1 MWRGGRTASWGG
13 GLEGALV
20 DAEAHDLRFKRLVGD
35 FQDCRRTTRARNA
48 TLAFYQCGF
57 DCFSFAVGKIPL
69 VVGENAGTRNAPRGL
84 VRLWTQPCL
93 IDGKRFAFA
102 QDHGTLDHVLQFADV
117 PWPIVGLENVE
128 GLLLDM
134 ADCLSGS
141 SRISLHQVLDQ

>member
-1 MWRGGRTASWGG
+1 MWRWVRTSSWGG
-13 GLEGALV
+13 RLEAALV
-20 DAEAHDLRFKRLVGD
+20 DAEAHDLRLKSLVGNS
-35 FQDCRRTTRARNA
+35 QDCSRTTRARNA
-48 TLAFYQCGF
+48 TLAFCQCGF

-69 VVGENAGTRNAPRGL
+69 VVGENAGARNAPRDL

-93 IDGKRFAFA
+93 IDGERFAIA
-102 QDHGTLDHVLQFADV
+102 QDHSTLDHVLQFADV

-141 SRISLHQVLDQ
+141 SRISLHQ